1 MNVDPSLDPKSH
13 QKHTRM
19 GVIRWLI
26 REYLGTLFVGVIL
39 FWTAGTINWLMAW
52 LLVGIYAAWV
62 TASALLIIPKNPELL
77 VERASRKKSSET
89 WDNIIMAVFGVTTIV
104 KFFLAGLDYRYSWT
118 SQISEQIQ
126 ILTVFV
132 TVLGFYLEETQTG
145 KVYGSRFVMRL
156 SPKWNPEPD
165 LFVITPGKFSK
176 IKENYFEG
184 PADVVIEIL
193 SKATRDL
200 DLKEK
205 LPEYLRAGVKEVWI
219 VDPENK
225 TLSIHSNSGSIS
237 WAGAN
242 LSQSEGAASLV
253 CGL

>member
-132 TVLGFYLEETQTG
+132 TVLGFYLVTWAMTVNAYFSMTNRIQNERGHSVATG
-145 KVYGSRFVMRL
+145 GPYRIVRHPGYVGTILTELSVPIMLGSLWALIPGVISVVLLVIRTRL
-156 SPKWNPEPD
+156 EDKM
-165 LFVITPGKFSK
+165 LQ
-176 IKENYFEG
+176 
-184 PADVVIEIL
+184 
-193 SKATRDL
+193 
-200 DLKEK
+200 EK
-205 LPEYLRAGVKEVWI
+205 LSGYVAYTRKTKYRLIPGVW
-219 VDPENK
+219 
-225 TLSIHSNSGSIS
+225 
-237 WAGAN
+237 
-242 LSQSEGAASLV
+242 
-253 CGL
+253 